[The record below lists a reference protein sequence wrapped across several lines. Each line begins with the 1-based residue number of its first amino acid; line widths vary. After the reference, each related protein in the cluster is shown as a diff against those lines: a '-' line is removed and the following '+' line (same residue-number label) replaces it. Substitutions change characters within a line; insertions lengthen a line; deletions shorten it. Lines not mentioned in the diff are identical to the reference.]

1 MASNQSSQQSSDHKE
16 KESPGNSAMPLWAIL
31 TLIGYLI
38 LVASF
43 SIYVLVK
50 IWPHRTPAG
59 VANVTD
65 SAPAQSSAAQSSP
78 PPNGPAASGSP
89 SPTASPAQSS
99 PSPTSNKEINDRLA
113 RIEQIAQGDGA
124 PANPL
129 WVKFFWNSLDNEKWI
144 LGTGHWI
151 WAEVR
156 LVLIVLLSGVL
167 GSLLHSI
174 RSFYEY
180 AGNRRLV
187 TSWAVMYFML
197 PFYGALMALVV
208 YLVFRGGLFS
218 PSASVD
224 ETSPFGFAAIAALM
238 GMFSHQAAE
247 KLKEVAETLLSKPPH
262 GKDHVSPSPALT
274 SIDPKE
280 GSEKGGQKV
289 TIAGTGFLAGAKVV
303 IGDTEAQSVTIE
315 GEKKITATTPPHK
328 PGPVDVVIT
337 NSDGKSGKLA
347 NGYTYLAD
355 GAPTNGGEN
364 GSEDESGNST
374 DTSTPVTTPA
384 TNADSQDTPQG

>member
-1 MASNQSSQQSSDHKE
+1 MASNSSSRDSSNNEEKKE
-16 KESPGNSAMPLWAIL
+16 KESPGNYAMPLWVIL
-31 TLIGYLI
+31 TLIMYLI
-38 LVASF
+38 MVASL
-43 SIYVLVK
+43 SVYVLVK

-59 VANVTD
+59 VANASD
-65 SAPAQSSAAQSSP
+65 S
-78 PPNGPAASGSP
+78 SP
-89 SPTASPAQSS
+89 SPDESAASSSPSPGASPAQSPAGS
-99 PSPTSNKEINDRLA
+99 DREIRDRLV
-113 RIEQIAQGDGA
+113 RIEQLAQKDGA

-129 WVKFFWNSLDNEKWI
+129 WVQFFWNGEGQGYWV
-144 LGTGHWI
+144 

-156 LVLIVLLSGVL
+156 LFLIVLLAGVL

-187 TSWAVMYFML
+187 TSWAAMYFML

-262 GKDHVSPSPALT
+262 GKDHVSPDPAVT
-274 SIDPKE
+274 SVDPKE
-280 GSEKGGQKV
+280 GPEKGGQKV
-289 TIAGTGFLAGAKVV
+289 TIAGTAFLAGAKVV
-303 IGDTEAQSVTIE
+303 IGDAEAQSVSIE
-315 GEKKITATTPPHK
+315 SEKKITVTTPPHA
-328 PGPVDVVIT
+328 PGPVDVVVT
-337 NSDGKSGKLA
+337 NSDGKSGRLA
-347 NGYTYLAD
+347 NGYTYLPA
-355 GAPTNGGEN
+355 GEN
-364 GSEDESGNST
+364 ATGAGDQGGGWQGNNVPPAP
-374 DTSTPVTTPA
+374 PVTADDIEDQPA
-384 TNADSQDTPQG
+384 QG

>member
-1 MASNQSSQQSSDHKE
+1 MTSNQSSQGSSNNTEKKE
-16 KESPGNSAMPLWAIL
+16 KEGPGNTAMPLWAIL
-31 TLIGYLI
+31 TLIVYLI

-43 SIYVLVK
+43 SIYILIK

-59 VANVTD
+59 VANTTD
-65 SAPAQSSAAQSSP
+65 SAPQSSP
-78 PPNGPAASGSP
+78 TPSGPAASSSP
-89 SPTASPAQSS
+89 SPGASPAQSPPPAS
-99 PSPTSNKEINDRLA
+99 DDKEIKDRLA
-113 RIEQIAQGDGA
+113 RIEQIAQGDDA

-129 WVKFFWNSLDNEKWI
+129 WVQFFWNRE
-144 LGTGHWI
+144 GRGHWV

-156 LVLIVLLSGVL
+156 LFLIVLLAGVL

-187 TSWAVMYFML
+187 ASWAVMYFML

-262 GKDHVSPSPALT
+262 GKDHVSPDPTLT

-289 TIAGTGFLAGAKVV
+289 AIVGTGFLAGAKVV

-315 GEKKITATTPPHK
+315 NEKKITATTPPHK

-337 NSDGKSGKLA
+337 NSDGKSGRLA
-347 NGYTYLAD
+347 SGYTYLPDEASS
-355 GAPTNGGEN
+355 NGGDTAS
-364 GSEDESGNST
+364 GDESGKSPEKNAT
-374 DTSTPVTTPA
+374 VTTPA
-384 TNADSQDTPQG
+384 TTADSQDTPQG